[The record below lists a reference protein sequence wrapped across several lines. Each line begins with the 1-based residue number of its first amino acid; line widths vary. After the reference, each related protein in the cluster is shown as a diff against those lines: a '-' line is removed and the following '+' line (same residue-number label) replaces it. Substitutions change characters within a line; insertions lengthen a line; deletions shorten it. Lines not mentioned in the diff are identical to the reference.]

1 MKYLDIVVDNKARAT
16 DCFYTYTCDD
26 DSISIG
32 QKVYVTFGRSRKPIA
47 GYVFAVHDS
56 YDGDYDLKPIEYV
69 DDDIC
74 LGDEIV
80 RTCIWMKSRY
90 VIRYIDAVN
99 CFTPPAERP
108 VRKLS
113 GEKTAVQTEEKR
125 QLTEEQQ
132 RAFDE
137 ISAAMDKGRREIFLM
152 HGVTSSGKTEVY
164 MQAIGK
170 ALADGKTA
178 VMMVPEV
185 ALTREIIRRFEKRFG
200 SDEIAVIHYKMTRSR
215 RTETWHKIRRGEKR
229 IVIGARS
236 AVFAP
241 LDNIGIIILD
251 EEHEATYKSDM
262 TPKYDALDVAVKRAG
277 EYGSVVVLGS
287 ATPSV
292 VSSYRAEAG
301 IYKKIELRKRYND
314 NRLPFVEVADM
325 EKERRGGNF
334 SMFSNVLYERMNENL
349 RAGRQII
356 LFLNRRGFSTYL
368 SCDSCGHVMKCPD
381 CGISLTYHK
390 DIARVKCHYCGR
402 TFTVPVKCP
411 DCGSPLTYRGTGTQK
426 LEDEVAGLFPDAVFD
441 RLDFDVASRKGATE
455 KVLSDFRKG
464 KTDILIGTQMI
475 AKGLDFDNVGLV
487 GIISADNEL
496 NIPDYRS
503 AERTFQL
510 ITQAAGRAG
519 RGDYRGRV
527 VIQTF
532 MCDNYAVKYAAANDY
547 DSFFREELAIRK
559 MMDYPPYTDLIK
571 LLFTGRTEEETS
583 DFALNCCEYI
593 KKKIRSV
600 MIYNPQPSPVSR
612 IREAYRY
619 QTIIKCPAGKRRQYL
634 AVIGEMINMNRNNRV
649 NIVVDVN
656 PYSFV

>member
-26 DSISIG
+26 DSIRIG
-32 QKVYVTFGRSRKPIA
+32 QKVYVTFGKSRKPRA
-47 GYVFAVHDS
+47 GYVFAIHDS
-56 YDGDYDLKPIEYV
+56 YGGDYNLKPIEYA
-69 DDDIC
+69 DDYIC
-74 LGDEIV
+74 LGEEIV

-90 VIRYIDAVN
+90 VIRYIDAVK
-99 CFTPPAERP
+99 CFIPPAGRP
-108 VRKLS
+108 ADTAS
-113 GEKTAVQTEEKR
+113 GEKSVTAKEEKR
-125 QLTEEQQ
+125 KLTEEQQ
-132 RAFDE
+132 LAFDE
-137 ISAAMDKGRREIFLM
+137 ISAAMDRGRREIFLV

-164 MQAIGK
+164 MHAIDK

-200 SDEIAVIHYKMTRSR
+200 SDEIAVIHYRMSKSK
-215 RTETWHKIRRGEKR
+215 RTETWHKIRQGQKR

-251 EEHEATYKSDM
+251 EEHESTYKSDM

-292 VSSYRAEAG
+292 VSSYRAEQG

-314 NRLPFVEVADM
+314 NRLPFVEVTDM

-334 SMFSNVLYERMNENL
+334 SMFSNVLYERINENL
-349 RAGRQII
+349 REGRQVI

-390 DIARVKCHYCGR
+390 DIGKIKCHYCGR
-402 TFTVPVKCP
+402 TFTVPRRCP
-411 DCGSPLTYRGTGTQK
+411 DCGNPLSYRGTGTQK
-426 LEDEVAGLFPDAVFD
+426 LEDEVAELFPDAVYD
-441 RLDFDVASRKGATE
+441 RLDFDVASRKGASE

-487 GIISADNEL
+487 GIMSADNEL

-527 VIQTF
+527 VIQSF

-547 DSFFREELAIRK
+547 ESFCREELSIRK
-559 MMDYPPYTDLIK
+559 MMDYPPYSDLIK

-583 DFALNCCEYI
+583 ELAGRCCEYI
-593 KKKIRSV
+593 KNRISSV
-600 MIYNPQPSPVSR
+600 RIYNPQPSPVSR
-612 IREAYRY
+612 IREVYRY
-619 QTIIKCPAGKRRQYL
+619 QTIIKCPKGKRRQYL
-634 AVIGEMINMNRNNRV
+634 AVIEELINMNRNKSV